1 MFFIRLWLA
10 CAIPKKEVSS
20 VHSLIPT
27 NLETIDL
34 RLEFGDEYQGWYYM
48 LNQIEVEEGMN
59 VTIQPETGWA
69 AFGQDEDHLLGTG
82 FAPESTPSEVC
93 ATGCRLVLAQVS
105 QSEQV
110 TAIPLQSDQDLSDSA
125 PVKSAGLSMIETW
138 RRPLKSLPVQNK
150 HLRLRAVTLEPNG
163 NVGQHKHHER
173 PSFAYIV
180 SGHVTEHREDG
191 DGVHLTG
198 NRVAERH
205 GLVHWWENGDAE
217 ATILVFDIIDAD

>member
-10 CAIPKKEVSS
+10 CAMPKKEVSS
-20 VHSLIPT
+20 VQALAPT

-34 RLEFGDEYQGWYYM
+34 RLEFGDEYQGWYYL
-48 LNQIEVEEGMN
+48 LNQLDVGEGMN
-59 VTIQPETGWA
+59 VSIQPETGWA
-69 AFGQDEDHLLGTG
+69 AISQDGEQLLGTG

-93 ATGCRLVLAQVS
+93 AAGCRLVLAHIS
-105 QSEQV
+105 QSDQV
-110 TAIPLQSDQDLSDSA
+110 NAIPLQSDQDLSDSA
-125 PVKSAGLSMIETW
+125 PTKSTGLSMVETW
-138 RRPLKSLPVQNK
+138 SRPLSTLPVPNK

-180 SGHVTEHREDG
+180 SGHVTEHRG
-191 DGVHLTG
+191 DGEGVHSTG

-205 GLVHWWENGDAE
+205 GLVHWWENGETD
-217 ATILVFDIIDAD
+217 ATIVVFDIIDAE